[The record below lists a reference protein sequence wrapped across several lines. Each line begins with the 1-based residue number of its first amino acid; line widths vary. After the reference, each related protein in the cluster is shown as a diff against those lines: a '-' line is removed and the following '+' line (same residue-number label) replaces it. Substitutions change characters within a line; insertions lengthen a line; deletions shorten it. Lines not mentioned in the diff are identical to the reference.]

1 MPSSRCEITHTRA
14 GRVSRSKVVEAVGV
28 ATHPKEESDFPRM
41 AGDVERSVVE
51 AVGIE
56 PTSGRRV
63 PQVSTSVAFVSGHRP
78 DGWQK
83 AACRRRQSRFDD
95 PGAVRDQPRRSVH
108 FGVASHPAV
117 DRAVVRD
124 VAVN

>member
-1 MPSSRCEITHTRA
+1 M
-14 GRVSRSKVVEAVGV
+14 VEAVGI
-28 ATHPKEESDFPRM
+28 AARPKGESEHPRNRGE
-41 AGDVERSVVE
+41 VERSMVE

-78 DGWQK
+78 GGWQK